1 MVTEPSSVFS
11 FPPSGSKINHNISW
25 TKSYLLTLTVTLA
38 RCPISIWEK
47 LFRRHMT
54 RRLLLNMKR
63 GSAWCRGL
71 LSSRERSQ
79 CLCLNRKKAWGK
91 HRLILRHLKHRLRSN
106 HKFLQDLEWILKK
119 KILEFRQNKKLIT
132 LRFSVISLRDKI
144 PMK

>member
-25 TKSYLLTLTVTLA
+25 TKSYLQTLTVTLA
-38 RCPISIWEK
+38 RCPISTWEK
-47 LFRRHMT
+47 KFRRHMT

-63 GSAWCRGL
+63 ESAWYRGL
-71 LSSRERSQ
+71 LSSRGRSQ

-91 HRLILRHLKHRLRSN
+91 HRFISRHFRHRLRSN